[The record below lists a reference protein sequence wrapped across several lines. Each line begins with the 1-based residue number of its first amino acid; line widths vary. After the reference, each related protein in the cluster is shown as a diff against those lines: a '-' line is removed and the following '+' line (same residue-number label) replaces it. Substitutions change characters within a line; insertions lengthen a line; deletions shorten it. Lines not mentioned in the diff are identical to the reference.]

1 VHTLTTLTRET
12 FTITVGG
19 RPRSF
24 ADVLPD
30 FSVSDRLALVVA
42 EDGQSFDAAGTLLA
56 TVTEYYALLRQQESD
71 FYTYPDFYAIHVG
84 RIRAW
89 HAHLDIWPQHKEVVV
104 PTVGEALL
112 TALNDRGITRVL
124 LPPGSLAGGAV
135 LRESLDRL
143 RRQTVT
149 VLEYGGGPAAPIE
162 LSGGPEATTLIRKAV
177 AASPAAPEPVR
188 RRWATTSE
196 CGDGLERTVER
207 LTPVDPGQLAA
218 RLLGLVE
225 DRTSYGL
232 TEDYRSLHGVTGLV
246 LERHLARIR

>member
-1 VHTLTTLTRET
+1 VHTLATLTRET

-19 RPRSF
+19 QPGSF

-42 EDGQSFDAAGTLLA
+42 EDGQSFDAAATLLA
-56 TVTEYYALLRQQESD
+56 TVTEYYALLRQQESE
-71 FYTYPDFYAIHVG
+71 FYTYPDFYAVHVG

-124 LPPGSLAGGAV
+124 LPPGLPSGGTV

-149 VLEYGGGPAAPIE
+149 VLEYGGGQAAPIE
-162 LSGGPEATTLIRKAV
+162 LSAGPEATTLIRKAV
-177 AASPAAPEPVR
+177 AASPAAPVR
-188 RRWATTSE
+188 RRWAPMPE

-232 TEDYRSLHGVTGLV
+232 TEDYQDLHGVTGLV